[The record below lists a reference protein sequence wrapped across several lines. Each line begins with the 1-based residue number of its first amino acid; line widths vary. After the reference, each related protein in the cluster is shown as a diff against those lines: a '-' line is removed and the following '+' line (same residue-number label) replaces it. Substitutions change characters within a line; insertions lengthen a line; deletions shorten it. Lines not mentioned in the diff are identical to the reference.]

1 MLFNSVEFLFIFLPV
16 TFFVY
21 FALNKLKLVT
31 MATGWL
37 VIASLA
43 FYSYWKIDYLP
54 LILLSMI
61 FNYTLGTTLSNEK
74 LKINRKLVM
83 LGGIALNVALLGYYK
98 YFDFLIANVNALFHS
113 DFNYMNIMLPLGI
126 SFFTFQQIAYV
137 VDSYKGL
144 TKEYDFLTYALF
156 VTFFPQLIAGPI
168 VHHQEMMPQFARNDA
183 AVCKPSQPFY

>member
-98 YFDFLIANVNALFHS
+98 YFDFLIQNINALFHS

-144 TKEYDFLTYALF
+144 TKEYDFLTYSLS
-156 VTFFPQLIAGPI
+156 
-168 VHHQEMMPQFARNDA
+168 
-183 AVCKPSQPFY
+183 SQ

>member
-61 FNYTLGTTLSNEK
+61 FNYTLGTTLSSEK

-98 YFDFLIANVNALFHS
+98 YFDFLIQNINALFHS

-144 TKEYDFLTYALF
+144 TKEYDFLTNNASILSK
-156 VTFFPQLIAGPI
+156 L
-168 VHHQEMMPQFARNDA
+168 
-183 AVCKPSQPFY
+183 S